1 MRIDPKRLSEVA
13 RKTVESIES
22 ERVEPAGATA
32 GQPVGPA
39 QADQVTLSQGAAE
52 VQRAQQALGEVPEV
66 RQEKVAEAKR
76 KIVEGTLEI
85 DSEQIARNII
95 EGGI

>member
-1 MRIDPKRLSEVA
+1 MRIDPKRLSEAA
-13 RKTVESIES
+13 RTAAESVES
-22 ERVEPAGATA
+22 ERVEPTAATA
-32 GQPVGPA
+32 GQAVGPA
-39 QADQVTLSQGAAE
+39 QPDQATLSQGAAE

-85 DSEQIARNII
+85 DSEQIARKII
-95 EGGI
+95 EGGV